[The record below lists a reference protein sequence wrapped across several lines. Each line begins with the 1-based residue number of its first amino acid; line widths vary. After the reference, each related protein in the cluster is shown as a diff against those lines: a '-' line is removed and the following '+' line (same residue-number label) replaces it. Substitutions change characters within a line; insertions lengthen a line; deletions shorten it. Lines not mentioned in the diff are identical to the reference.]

1 MSCDRESESTESS
14 VVLCFVLRGRQFQK
28 WGSGEVE
35 YMQEQHGL
43 SAEEEEE
50 EEEEKEERLLLR
62 LRSQQVVLQDM
73 VIKKGTEG
81 EMEIRSL
88 ELRRKRKKHK
98 P

>member
-1 MSCDRESESTESS
+1 MSCDRESESNESS
-14 VVLCFVLRGRQFQK
+14 VVLCCVLRAGQLQK

-43 SAEEEEE
+43 SAEEEQE

-62 LRSQQVVLQDM
+62 LRSQQVVLKM
-73 VIKKGTEG
+73 VINIKKGTES

-88 ELRRKRKKHK
+88 EL
-98 P
+98 

>member
-43 SAEEEEE
+43 SEEE

-88 ELRRKRKKHK
+88 EL
-98 P
+98 

>member
-50 EEEEKEERLLLR
+50 EEKEERLLLR

-88 ELRRKRKKHK
+88 EL
-98 P
+98 

>member
-50 EEEEKEERLLLR
+50 EEEEEKEERLLLR

-88 ELRRKRKKHK
+88 EL
-98 P
+98 

>member
-14 VVLCFVLRGRQFQK
+14 VVLCFVLRVRQFQK

-43 SAEEEEE
+43 SAEEE

-88 ELRRKRKKHK
+88 EL
-98 P
+98 

>member
-1 MSCDRESESTESS
+1 
-14 VVLCFVLRGRQFQK
+14 
-28 WGSGEVE
+28 
-35 YMQEQHGL
+35 MQEQHGL
-43 SAEEEEE
+43 SAEEE

-88 ELRRKRKKHK
+88 EL
-98 P
+98 

>member
-1 MSCDRESESTESS
+1 MLAIVSCDRESESTESS

-50 EEEEKEERLLLR
+50 EEEKEERLLLR

-88 ELRRKRKKHK
+88 EL
-98 P
+98 